1 MIDKIN
7 ERFPKILFFCI
18 ILNQLK
24 SVCDVELWIY
34 CMDLQILLT
43 HTNSQH
49 IGSIDLFNW
58 LNEFVHLLIEKSS
71 FLECLSNVL
80 NISCNKFPNI
90 STDLRV
96 LHAMPIT
103 TVERGIIYIY
113 FFLFDNLY
121 ILAQ

>member
-1 MIDKIN
+1 MEDTGPKEAGEKKKFYFDYFLPINQAIDKIN

-80 NISCNKFPNI
+80 NISCN
-90 STDLRV
+90 
-96 LHAMPIT
+96 
-103 TVERGIIYIY
+103 
-113 FFLFDNLY
+113 
-121 ILAQ
+121 